1 MSKIV
6 VKIFL
11 HELENDWNEKMSA
24 EEVSGF
30 YSLIMTSRGI
40 CDHFKG

>member
-11 HELENDWNEKMSA
+11 DELENDWNEKMFI
-24 EEVSGF
+24 EEVNGF
-30 YSLIMTSRGI
+30 YSLITASRGI